1 MSNQIFC
8 KVNKEMC
15 DAVKAIAGDRIV
27 VPEHIKVKM
36 KADREKAKREAYK
49 KLCYNFEYQFGSN
62 ILHCTKKGVCD
73 ENCEYMRNFKTVQ

>member
-27 VPEHIKVKM
+27 VDCGAGRGLLLRCMMVKS
-36 KADREKAKREAYK
+36 
-49 KLCYNFEYQFGSN
+49 YQ
-62 ILHCTKKGVCD
+62 
-73 ENCEYMRNFKTVQ
+73 